1 MQVSTLP
8 EKKYL
13 SLINLAPDVFFSL
26 SPQGELRSLT
36 SSFER
41 ITGWKRKDWIGK
53 HFSQIIYKKDL
64 PLTLSI
70 FKRALKGRNVKSCEI
85 KIMSCDGNILVGDFT
100 LMPEKIN
107 GRVTGI
113 VGIFR
118 DITKWKERSNLYK
131 HYANLVESS
140 DGPIYSRDLNG
151 NIITWNKAS
160 EKLFGYK
167 AKDIIGK
174 NVSVL
179 LPREIKNEVKK
190 LNMRIKTGRSVED
203 LELVLIKKDKTRI
216 PIIAKISPIKDKKK
230 RIVGAVIFARDN
242 TEKATEEKAEKLLA
256 KATKVLSSS
265 FEYEKTLKT
274 LVKLLIPDWAD
285 WGAVHIVGKEG
296 KAVRIAVAHKD
307 PKKVKW
313 AENLEKKQGSK
324 DSNSGVAQVI
334 NSGVAGIWPEIT
346 DALLQTIPDEKQRK
360 LAIKLHVKSIM
371 IVPLIAS
378 KRALGAITFVSSDE
392 NRIYRKKDLKIAE
405 ELGRRAGQAIENAR
419 LYYEA
424 EKELK
429 KRKKIGK
436 ALRQSRDELEIILKN
451 VADGITVQDARGQL
465 IYANDAAAK
474 VSGYTSREEMIRDP
488 ARSLS
493 IFDCETEDGKQVDFN
508 NLPGRRALRGE
519 IDPQMIMSYINKDT
533 NERRWAQIKA
543 RPIHEEDGRIKAVV
557 NIINDITER
566 KELERK
572 KDDFISIASHEL
584 KTPVTSIK
592 GYVHLLMK
600 HAAKKSDSSI
610 SHIQKIDM
618 QLNKLTELIHDLLD
632 LSRLQSGKLVYS
644 MEEFNISNLIQ
655 EVVDDLQKTT
665 DNHKIEIKNGI
676 KRKVIADKD
685 RISQVLVNFL
695 TNAIKYSPDQTHV
708 KVILEDKGDAVQVSV
723 QDFGIGIHEDER
735 DKIFDRFYRVN
746 DMADKTFP
754 GLGIGLYISKE
765 IIMRHEGKIWVES
778 KKGEGSIFKFTLP
791 TVNKSL

>member
-1 MQVSTLP
+1 MESSILP

-26 SPQGELRSLT
+26 NTNGELRSLS

-41 ITGWKRKDWIGK
+41 ITGWKRKDWIGVS
-53 HFSQIIYKKDL
+53 FSKLIYKKDL
-64 PLTLSI
+64 PLARDLFKQVLSG
-70 FKRALKGRNVKSCEI
+70 KNVKSCEV
-85 KIMSCDGNILVGDFT
+85 KIMSRDGNVLVGDFT
-100 LMPEKIN
+100 LMPEKTN
-107 GRVTGI
+107 GHIVGI
-113 VGIFR
+113 VGISR

-174 NVSVL
+174 NVSAL
-179 LPREIKNEVKK
+179 LPREIKNEVQE
-190 LNMRIKTGRSVED
+190 LNRRIKNGRSVED
-203 LELVLIKKDKTRI
+203 LELVLIKKNKSRI

-230 RIVGAVIFARDN
+230 RIVGAVVFARDN
-242 TEKATEEKAEKLLA
+242 TERAREEKAEKLLA

-285 WGAVHIVGKEG
+285 WGAVHVVGKEG
-296 KAVRIAVAHKD
+296 KAVRIAVAHRD

-313 AENLEKKQGSK
+313 AENLEKKYGTK
-324 DSNSGVAQVI
+324 DRNSGVAQVI
-334 NSGVAGIWPEIT
+334 ESGHAGIWPEIT
-346 DALLQTIPDEKQRK
+346 EELLRSIPDEKQRK
-360 LAIKLHVKSIM
+360 LAIRLHLKSIM
-371 IVPLIAS
+371 IVPLVAS

-392 NRIYRKKDLKIAE
+392 SRKYRKKDLKVAE

-429 KRKKIGK
+429 KRKRIGR

-465 IYANDAAAK
+465 VYANDAAAQ
-474 VSGYTSREEMIRDP
+474 VSGYSSREEMIRNP
-488 ARSLS
+488 SKSLS
-493 IFDCETEDGKQVDFN
+493 TFECETENGEQVDFA
-508 NLPGRRALRGE
+508 NLPGRRALKGE

-533 NERRWAQIKA
+533 KERRWAQIKA
-543 RPIHEEDGRIKAVV
+543 RPIRDEDGRIKAVV

-592 GYVHLLMK
+592 GYLHLLMSYAEK
-600 HAAKKSDSSI
+600 HNDPTL
-610 SHIQKIDM
+610 SHIQKIDN

-632 LSRLQSGKLVYS
+632 LSRLQSGKLLYS
-644 MEEFNISNLIQ
+644 MEEFSISNLIQ

-665 DNHKIEIKNGI
+665 NHHAIEVKNGV
-676 KRKVIADKD
+676 KRKVMADKD
-685 RISQVLVNFL
+685 RISQVLINFL
-695 TNAIKYSPDQTHV
+695 TNAIKYSPDRKHI
-708 KVILEDKGDAVQVSV
+708 KVLLEDKGEVVQVSV
-723 QDFGIGIHEDER
+723 QDFGIGIHEDEKE
-735 DKIFDRFYRVN
+735 KIFDRFYRVN
-746 DMADKTFP
+746 DKSDKTFP
-754 GLGIGLYISKE
+754 GLGIGLYISRE

-778 KKGEGSIFKFTLP
+778 TKGKGSVFKFTLP
-791 TVNKSL
+791 VAHKTI